1 MTEEKKYPQLSMNEF
16 FFTYSFI
23 FVLLLFISVVI
34 FFNDVPITNFEIF
47 IDKYLVKG
55 RGVYSHIY
63 SFQSEIISNLSMII
77 APLFAIYLALTLK
90 LTYSSEN
97 EIINSGRVIEKSVK
111 KTILMKF
118 CFIISALLLVT
129 MCVFLTYIYNWDL
142 EESKTNT
149 LFVRDNVTWLLS
161 LTYIIYTGTFFTLFV
176 LFSVIRHPVSSLKYH
191 IYRPN
196 WNKPI
201 SYRWWYKFEYL
212 RPKYD

>member
-1 MTEEKKYPQLSMNEF
+1 MIEEKKYPKLSMNEF

-23 FVLLLFISVVI
+23 FVLLLFISVII

-97 EIINSGRVIEKSVK
+97 EIIHSGRVIEKSVK

-118 CFIISALLLVT
+118 CFIISTLLLVT

-149 LFVRDNVTWLLS
+149 LFVRDNVIWLLS

-196 WNKPI
+196 
-201 SYRWWYKFEYL
+201 
-212 RPKYD
+212 

>member
-1 MTEEKKYPQLSMNEF
+1 MIEEKKYPQLSMNEF

-149 LFVRDNVTWLLS
+149 LFVRDNVIWLLS

-196 WNKPI
+196 
-201 SYRWWYKFEYL
+201 
-212 RPKYD
+212 

>member
-1 MTEEKKYPQLSMNEF
+1 MNGDKKYPKILINEDF
-16 FFTYSFI
+16 LVYGS
-23 FVLLLFISVVI
+23 VFISVLFVLIVI
-34 FFNDVPITNFEIF
+34 FFNNIPITDFEVF
-47 IDKYLVKG
+47 IDTYLIKG
-55 RGVYSHIY
+55 KGVYSHIY

-149 LFVRDNVTWLLS
+149 LFVRDNVIWLLS

-196 WNKPI
+196 
-201 SYRWWYKFEYL
+201 
-212 RPKYD
+212 

>member
-1 MTEEKKYPQLSMNEF
+1 MIEEKKYPQLSMNEF

-23 FVLLLFISVVI
+23 FVLLLFISVII

-149 LFVRDNVTWLLS
+149 LFVRDNVIWLLS
-161 LTYIIYTGTFFTLFV
+161 LTYIIYTGTFFTLFL
-176 LFSVIRHPVSSLKYH
+176 LFSVIRHPVALLRYH
-191 IYRPN
+191 IYQPN
-196 WNKPI
+196 
-201 SYRWWYKFEYL
+201 
-212 RPKYD
+212 

>member
-23 FVLLLFISVVI
+23 FVLLLFISVII

-149 LFVRDNVTWLLS
+149 LFVRDNVIWLLS

-176 LFSVIRHPVSSLKYH
+176 LFSVIRHPVSLLKYH
-191 IYRPN
+191 IYHPN
-196 WNKPI
+196 FNI
-201 SYRWWYKFEYL
+201 I
-212 RPKYD
+212 

>member
-23 FVLLLFISVVI
+23 FVLLLFISVII

-149 LFVRDNVTWLLS
+149 LFVRDNVIWLLS

-176 LFSVIRHPVSSLKYH
+176 LFSVIRHPVASLKYH

-201 SYRWWYKFEYL
+201 SYRWLYKFEYL
-212 RPKYD
+212 KG

>member
-97 EIINSGRVIEKSVK
+97 EIINSGMVIEKSVK

-149 LFVRDNVTWLLS
+149 LFVRDNVIWLLS

-196 WNKPI
+196 
-201 SYRWWYKFEYL
+201 
-212 RPKYD
+212 

>member
-1 MTEEKKYPQLSMNEF
+1 MIEDKQYPQLSMNEV

-23 FVLLLFISVVI
+23 FVLLLFISVII
-34 FFNDVPITNFEIF
+34 FFNDVPITDFEIF

-129 MCVFLTYIYNWDL
+129 MCVFLTYTYNWDL

-149 LFVRDNVTWLLS
+149 LFVRDNVIWLLS
-161 LTYIIYTGTFFTLFV
+161 LTYLIYTGTFFTLFV

-196 WNKPI
+196 
-201 SYRWWYKFEYL
+201 
-212 RPKYD
+212 

>member
-1 MTEEKKYPQLSMNEF
+1 MISDKKYPQLSMNEF

-23 FVLLLFISVVI
+23 FVLLLFISVII

-90 LTYSSEN
+90 LTYLSEN

-196 WNKPI
+196 
-201 SYRWWYKFEYL
+201 
-212 RPKYD
+212 

>member
-161 LTYIIYTGTFFTLFV
+161 LTYIIYIGTFFTLFV

-196 WNKPI
+196 
-201 SYRWWYKFEYL
+201 
-212 RPKYD
+212 

>member
-23 FVLLLFISVVI
+23 FVLLLFISVII

-149 LFVRDNVTWLLS
+149 LFVRDNVIWLLS
-161 LTYIIYTGTFFTLFV
+161 LTYLIYTGTFFTLFV
-176 LFSVIRHPVSSLKYH
+176 LFSVIRHPVSLLRYH

-196 WNKPI
+196 
-201 SYRWWYKFEYL
+201 
-212 RPKYD
+212 

>member
-1 MTEEKKYPQLSMNEF
+1 MIEDKQYPQLSMNEV
-16 FFTYSFI
+16 FFTSSFI
-23 FVLLLFISVVI
+23 FVLLLFISVII
-34 FFNDVPITNFEIF
+34 FFNDIPITDFEIF

-149 LFVRDNVTWLLS
+149 LFVRDNVIWLLS
-161 LTYIIYTGTFFTLFV
+161 LTYIIYTGTFFTLFL
-176 LFSVIRHPVSSLKYH
+176 LFSVIRHPVALLRYH
-191 IYRPN
+191 IYQPN
-196 WNKPI
+196 
-201 SYRWWYKFEYL
+201 
-212 RPKYD
+212 

>member
-1 MTEEKKYPQLSMNEF
+1 MIEEKKYPQLSMNEF

-23 FVLLLFISVVI
+23 FVLLLFISVII

-149 LFVRDNVTWLLS
+149 LFVRDNVICLLS

-196 WNKPI
+196 
-201 SYRWWYKFEYL
+201 
-212 RPKYD
+212 

>member
-1 MTEEKKYPQLSMNEF
+1 MIEEKKYPQLSMNEV

-23 FVLLLFISVVI
+23 FVLLLFISIII

-149 LFVRDNVTWLLS
+149 LFVRDNVIWLLS

-196 WNKPI
+196 
-201 SYRWWYKFEYL
+201 
-212 RPKYD
+212 

>member
-1 MTEEKKYPQLSMNEF
+1 MNGDKKYPKFLINEDF
-16 FFTYSFI
+16 LVYGS
-23 FVLLLFISVVI
+23 VFISVLFVLIVI
-34 FFNDVPITNFEIF
+34 FFNNIPITDFEVF
-47 IDKYLVKG
+47 IDTYLIKG
-55 RGVYSHIY
+55 NGVYSHIY

-149 LFVRDNVTWLLS
+149 LFVRDNVIWLLS

-196 WNKPI
+196 
-201 SYRWWYKFEYL
+201 
-212 RPKYD
+212 

>member
-23 FVLLLFISVVI
+23 FVLLLFISVII

-97 EIINSGRVIEKSVK
+97 EIINSGRVIEKSIK

-129 MCVFLTYIYNWDL
+129 MCMFLTYIYNWDL

-149 LFVRDNVTWLLS
+149 LFVRDNVIWLLS

-196 WNKPI
+196 
-201 SYRWWYKFEYL
+201 
-212 RPKYD
+212 

>member
-149 LFVRDNVTWLLS
+149 LFVRDNVIWLLS

>member
-1 MTEEKKYPQLSMNEF
+1 MIEEKKYPQLSMNEF

-23 FVLLLFISVVI
+23 FVLLLFISVII

-118 CFIISALLLVT
+118 YFIISALLLVT

-149 LFVRDNVTWLLS
+149 LFVRDNVIWLLS

-196 WNKPI
+196 
-201 SYRWWYKFEYL
+201 
-212 RPKYD
+212 

>member
-23 FVLLLFISVVI
+23 FVLLLFISVII

-129 MCVFLTYIYNWDL
+129 MCMFLTYIYNWYL

-149 LFVRDNVTWLLS
+149 LFVRDNVIWLLS

-196 WNKPI
+196 
-201 SYRWWYKFEYL
+201 
-212 RPKYD
+212 

>member
-1 MTEEKKYPQLSMNEF
+1 MTEEKKYPQLSMNEV

-23 FVLLLFISVVI
+23 FVLLLFISVII
-34 FFNDVPITNFEIF
+34 FSNDVPITNFEIF

-149 LFVRDNVTWLLS
+149 LFVRDNVICLLS

-196 WNKPI
+196 
-201 SYRWWYKFEYL
+201 
-212 RPKYD
+212 

>member
-1 MTEEKKYPQLSMNEF
+1 MTEEKKYPQLSMNEV

-23 FVLLLFISVVI
+23 FVLLLFISVII

-97 EIINSGRVIEKSVK
+97 EIIHSGRVIEKSVK

-118 CFIISALLLVT
+118 CFIISTLLLVT

-149 LFVRDNVTWLLS
+149 LFVRDNVIWLLS

-196 WNKPI
+196 
-201 SYRWWYKFEYL
+201 
-212 RPKYD
+212 

>member
-1 MTEEKKYPQLSMNEF
+1 MIEEKKYPQLSMNEF

-23 FVLLLFISVVI
+23 FVLLLFISVII

-129 MCVFLTYIYNWDL
+129 MCMFLTYIYNWDL

-149 LFVRDNVTWLLS
+149 LFVRDNVIWLLS

-196 WNKPI
+196 
-201 SYRWWYKFEYL
+201 
-212 RPKYD
+212 

>member
-23 FVLLLFISVVI
+23 FVLLLFISVII
-34 FFNDVPITNFEIF
+34 FFNDVPITDFEIF

-149 LFVRDNVTWLLS
+149 LFVRDNVIWLLS
-161 LTYIIYTGTFFTLFV
+161 LTYIIYTGTFFTLFL
-176 LFSVIRHPVSSLKYH
+176 LFSVIRHPVALLRYH
-191 IYRPN
+191 IYQPN
-196 WNKPI
+196 
-201 SYRWWYKFEYL
+201 
-212 RPKYD
+212 

>member
-23 FVLLLFISVVI
+23 FVLLLFISVII

-97 EIINSGRVIEKSVK
+97 EIIHSGRVIEKSVK

-129 MCVFLTYIYNWDL
+129 MCMFLTYIYNWDL

-149 LFVRDNVTWLLS
+149 LFVRDNVIWLLS

-196 WNKPI
+196 
-201 SYRWWYKFEYL
+201 
-212 RPKYD
+212 

>member
-149 LFVRDNVTWLLS
+149 LFVRDNVICLLS

-196 WNKPI
+196 
-201 SYRWWYKFEYL
+201 
-212 RPKYD
+212 

>member
-1 MTEEKKYPQLSMNEF
+1 MTEEKKYPQLSMTEF

-23 FVLLLFISVVI
+23 FVLLLFISVII

-129 MCVFLTYIYNWDL
+129 MCMFLTYIYNWDL

-149 LFVRDNVTWLLS
+149 LFVRDNVIWLLS

-196 WNKPI
+196 
-201 SYRWWYKFEYL
+201 
-212 RPKYD
+212 

>member
-23 FVLLLFISVVI
+23 FVLLLFISVII

-129 MCVFLTYIYNWDL
+129 MCMFLTYIYNWDL

-149 LFVRDNVTWLLS
+149 LFVRDNVIWLLS

-201 SYRWWYKFEYL
+201 SYRWL
-212 RPKYD
+212 

>member
-23 FVLLLFISVVI
+23 FVLLLFISVNI

-55 RGVYSHIY
+55 KGKYSHIY

-129 MCVFLTYIYNWDL
+129 MCMFLTYIYNWDL

-149 LFVRDNVTWLLS
+149 LFVRDNVIWLLS

-196 WNKPI
+196 
-201 SYRWWYKFEYL
+201 
-212 RPKYD
+212 

>member
-1 MTEEKKYPQLSMNEF
+1 MISDKKYPQLSMNEF

-23 FVLLLFISVVI
+23 FVLLLFISVII

-97 EIINSGRVIEKSVK
+97 EIIHSGRVIEKSVK

-118 CFIISALLLVT
+118 CFIISTLLLVT

-149 LFVRDNVTWLLS
+149 LFVRDNVIWLLS
-161 LTYIIYTGTFFTLFV
+161 LTYLIYTGTFFTLFV
-176 LFSVIRHPVSSLKYH
+176 LFSVIRHPVSLLRYH

-196 WNKPI
+196 
-201 SYRWWYKFEYL
+201 Y
-212 RPKYD
+212 

>member
-1 MTEEKKYPQLSMNEF
+1 MIEEKKYPQLSMNEF

-34 FFNDVPITNFEIF
+34 FFKDVPITNFEIF
-47 IDKYLVKG
+47 IYKYIVKG

-97 EIINSGRVIEKSVK
+97 EIINSGRVIEKILK

-149 LFVRDNVTWLLS
+149 LFVRDNVIWLLS

-196 WNKPI
+196 
-201 SYRWWYKFEYL
+201 
-212 RPKYD
+212 

>member
-23 FVLLLFISVVI
+23 FVLLLFISVII

-129 MCVFLTYIYNWDL
+129 MCMFLTYIYNWDL

-149 LFVRDNVTWLLS
+149 LFVRDNVICLLS

-201 SYRWWYKFEYL
+201 SYLWWYKFEYL
-212 RPKYD
+212 KG

>member
-1 MTEEKKYPQLSMNEF
+1 MIEDKQYPQLSMNEV

-23 FVLLLFISVVI
+23 FVLLLFISVII

-149 LFVRDNVTWLLS
+149 LFVRDNVIWLLS
-161 LTYIIYTGTFFTLFV
+161 LTYLIYTGTFFTLFV
-176 LFSVIRHPVSSLKYH
+176 LFSVIRHPVSLLRYH

-196 WNKPI
+196 
-201 SYRWWYKFEYL
+201 Y
-212 RPKYD
+212 

>member
-1 MTEEKKYPQLSMNEF
+1 MNGDKKYPKFLINEDF
-16 FFTYSFI
+16 LVYGSVFI
-23 FVLLLFISVVI
+23 SVLFVLVVI
-34 FFNDVPITNFEIF
+34 FFNNIPITDFEVF
-47 IDKYLVKG
+47 IDTYLKKG
-55 RGVYSHIY
+55 NGVYSHIY

-149 LFVRDNVTWLLS
+149 LFVRDNVIWLLS

-196 WNKPI
+196 
-201 SYRWWYKFEYL
+201 
-212 RPKYD
+212 

>member
-196 WNKPI
+196 
-201 SYRWWYKFEYL
+201 
-212 RPKYD
+212 

>member
-23 FVLLLFISVVI
+23 FVLLLFISVII

-90 LTYSSEN
+90 LTYLSEN

-149 LFVRDNVTWLLS
+149 LFVRDNVIWLLS

-196 WNKPI
+196 
-201 SYRWWYKFEYL
+201 
-212 RPKYD
+212 

>member
-23 FVLLLFISVVI
+23 FVLLLFISVII

-129 MCVFLTYIYNWDL
+129 MCMFLTYIYNWDL

-149 LFVRDNVTWLLS
+149 LFVRDNVIWLLS

-176 LFSVIRHPVSSLKYH
+176 LFSVIRHPVALLRYH
-191 IYRPN
+191 IYQPN
-196 WNKPI
+196 
-201 SYRWWYKFEYL
+201 
-212 RPKYD
+212 